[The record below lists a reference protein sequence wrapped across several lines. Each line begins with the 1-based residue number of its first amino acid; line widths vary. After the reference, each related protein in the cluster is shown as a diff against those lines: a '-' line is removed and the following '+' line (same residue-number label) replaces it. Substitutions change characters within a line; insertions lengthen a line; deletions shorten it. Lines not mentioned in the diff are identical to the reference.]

1 MALCL
6 GERLMKLSKKLFF
19 VPAVALAFGL
29 VSCGDNTYNANDTIS
44 SPEVYVGTDASGV
57 NFIKVNPVKDASS
70 YSIYR
75 RLEGQDSWDSVGNGQ
90 SVADSQWYFEADKTY
105 QYKVVANAAAN
116 QGNLKSAETVKN
128 VKTVKE
134 FAANAPL
141 AAEAITV
148 ALKEGFTNTA
158 VLSMKTNP
166 ASTYK
171 YYVVKD
177 VSLGAEAAISNV
189 IESGSFNGIDYAY
202 VKGGKIVAGEYRDT
216 NLVLAQSITKNTDYY
231 VVIEEKAVSALKP
244 ATNYVVSGKVTGTPN
259 AVSVNNVA
267 VARVN
272 PTAAVVTFDVDAVA
286 GKAPEAK
293 YVVYRNKT
301 MKNGDV
307 TAYEVVGE
315 AAAVNNVDYVS
326 TADVTKIY
334 YQCKDVNVAKVDD
347 KEVTKYNYVVVATA
361 YGKSSQH
368 GTNVDLTV
376 ATTSTETATATA
388 VDPTVLGGF
397 SVTQKDTST
406 SVSGTTTTTGGKD
419 VVITARI
426 NKDVPATGF
435 KVLYGEF
442 DTKAEAEK
450 ATLAQLTKDV
460 ALEKFGSDTV
470 VLNVEKVTT
479 DGAVTIV
486 PAVSYSTYKKASF
499 ALDAG
504 SKTDKTVTN
513 VIPVTG
519 LPISSTVTTV
529 DNKGKYYV
537 FRLVV
542 THGDKEYVSTAKVY
556 LTTKTTTTTTQNGAS
571 ATTETE
577 VENTVTN
584 F

>member
-1 MALCL
+1 
-6 GERLMKLSKKLFF
+6 MKLSKKLFF

-57 NFIKVNPVKDASS
+57 NFIKVNPVKDAGS
-70 YSIYR
+70 YSIFR
-75 RLEGQDSWDSVGNGQ
+75 RLEGQDSWDVVGNGQ

-134 FAANAPL
+134 FAANTPL
-141 AAEAITV
+141 AAEAISV

-158 VLSMKTNP
+158 VLSIKTNP

-177 VSLGAEAAISNV
+177 VSLGAEAAISGLD
-189 IESGSFNGIDYAY
+189 ESGSFKGIDCAY

-216 NLVLAQSITKNTDYY
+216 NLLLAQSITKNTDYY

-244 ATNYVVSGKVTGTPN
+244 ATNYVVSAKVTGTPN
-259 AVSVNNVA
+259 GVSVNNVA

-326 TADVTKIY
+326 TDDVTNIY

-361 YGKSSQH
+361 YGKSSQF
-368 GTNVDLTV
+368 GTNVDLEV
-376 ATTSTETATATA
+376 AATSSATATATA
-388 VDPTVLGGF
+388 VDPTVLGDF
-397 SVTQKDTST
+397 SVTQKDDTST
-406 SVSGTTTTTGGKD
+406 SVAGTTTTGGKD

-442 DTKAEAEK
+442 ETKAEAEK
-450 ATLAQLTKDV
+450 ATLAQLTKTDV
-460 ALEKFGSDTV
+460 TLDKFGSDTV

-479 DGAVTIV
+479 DGAVTTV
-486 PAVSYSTYKKASF
+486 PAVSYSNYKKASF
-499 ALDAG
+499 TLDAG
-504 SKTDKTVTN
+504 SKTDKTVTY
-513 VIPVTG
+513 VTPTLG
-519 LPISSTVTTV
+519 SATSSTTVTTV
-529 DNKGKYYV
+529 TNKGKYYV

-542 THGDKEYVSTAKVY
+542 THGDKEYVSTQKVY
-556 LTTKTTTTTTQNGAS
+556 LTTKTTTTSTKVGDADPTS
-571 ATTETE
+571 TTE
-577 VENTVTN
+577 VINTVTR

>member
-1 MALCL
+1 
-6 GERLMKLSKKLFF
+6 MKLSKKLFF

-57 NFIKVNPVKDASS
+57 NFIKVNPVKDAGS
-70 YSIYR
+70 YSIFR
-75 RLEGQDSWDSVGNGQ
+75 RLEGQDSWDVVGNGQ

-134 FAANAPL
+134 FAANTPL
-141 AAEAITV
+141 AAEAISV

-158 VLSMKTNP
+158 VLSIKTNP

-177 VSLGAEAAISNV
+177 VSLGAEAAISGLD
-189 IESGSFNGIDYAY
+189 ESGSFKGIDCAY

-216 NLVLAQSITKNTDYY
+216 NLLLAQSITKNTDYY

-244 ATNYVVSGKVTGTPN
+244 ATNYVVSAKVTGTPN
-259 AVSVNNVA
+259 GVSVNNVA

-326 TADVTKIY
+326 TDDVTNIY

-361 YGKSSQH
+361 YGKSSQF
-368 GTNVDLTV
+368 GTNVDLEV
-376 ATTSTETATATA
+376 AATSSATATATA
-388 VDPTVLGGF
+388 VDPTVLGDF
-397 SVTQKDTST
+397 SVTQKDDTST
-406 SVSGTTTTTGGKD
+406 SVAGTTTTGGKD

-442 DTKAEAEK
+442 ETKAEAEK

-460 ALEKFGSDTV
+460 ALEKFGDDTV

-479 DGAVTIV
+479 DGAVTTV
-486 PAVSYSTYKKASF
+486 PAVSYSNYKKASF
-499 ALDAG
+499 TLDAG
-504 SKTDKTVTN
+504 SKTDKTVTY
-513 VIPVTG
+513 VTPTLG
-519 LPISSTVTTV
+519 SATSSTTVTTV
-529 DNKGKYYV
+529 TNKGKYYV

-542 THGDKEYVSTAKVY
+542 THGDKEYVSTQKVY
-556 LTTKTTTTTTQNGAS
+556 LTTKTTTTSTKVGDADPTS
-571 ATTETE
+571 TTE
-577 VENTVTN
+577 VINTVTR

>member
-44 SPEVYVGTDASGV
+44 SPEVYVGTDVSGV
-57 NFIKVNPVKDASS
+57 NFIKVNPVKDAGS

-75 RLEGQDSWDSVGNGQ
+75 RLEGQDSWDSVGSDL

-189 IESGSFNGIDYAY
+189 IESGSFNGIDCAY
-202 VKGGKIVAGEYRDT
+202 VKGGKIFAGEYRNT

-231 VVIEEKAVSALKP
+231 VVVKETAVSALKP
-244 ATNYVVSGKVTGTPN
+244 ATNYVVSAKVTGTPN

-267 VARVN
+267 VARIN

-519 LPISSTVTTV
+519 LPTSSTVTTV

>member
-1 MALCL
+1 
-6 GERLMKLSKKLFF
+6 MKLSKKLFF

-57 NFIKVNPVKDASS
+57 NFIKVNPVKDAGS

-105 QYKVVANAAAN
+105 QYKVVANAANN
-116 QGNLKSAETVKN
+116 QGNLKSAETTKN

-141 AAEAITV
+141 AAEAISV

-158 VLSMKTNP
+158 VLSIKTNP

-177 VSLGAEAAISNV
+177 VSLGAEAAISGV
-189 IESGSFNGIDYAY
+189 SQSGSFNGIDCAY
-202 VKGGKIVAGEYRDT
+202 VKGGKIVAGEYRGEVTLDD
-216 NLVLAQSITKNTDYY
+216 NISEDTDYY
-231 VVIEEKAVSALKP
+231 VVVKETAVSALKP
-244 ATNYVVSGKVTGTPN
+244 ATNYVISAKVTGTPN
-259 AVSVNNVA
+259 GVSVNNVA

-361 YGKSSQH
+361 YGKSSQF

-376 ATTSTETATATA
+376 ADVSSETATATA
-388 VDPTVLGGF
+388 VDPTVLGDF

-419 VVITARI
+419 VVITAMI
-426 NKDVPATGF
+426 NKEVPATGF

-442 DTKAEAEK
+442 ETKAEAEK
-450 ATLAQLTKDV
+450 ATLAQLTKTDV
-460 ALEKFGSDTV
+460 TLDKFGSDTV
-470 VLNVEKVTT
+470 VLDVEKVTT
-479 DGAVTIV
+479 DGAVTTV
-486 PAVSYSTYKKASF
+486 PEVSYSTYKKASF
-499 ALDAG
+499 TLDAG
-504 SKTDKTVTN
+504 SKTDKTVTY
-513 VIPVTG
+513 VTPTSG
-519 LPISSTVTTV
+519 SETSSKVTTV

-542 THGDKEYVSTAKVY
+542 THGGKEYVSTKKVY
-556 LTTKTTTTTTQNGAS
+556 LTTKTTTTSTKIGDADPTSTT
-571 ATTETE
+571 
-577 VENTVTN
+577 VVRNTVTN

>member
-1 MALCL
+1 MVTA
-6 GERLMKLSKKLFF
+6 
-19 VPAVALAFGL
+19 
-29 VSCGDNTYNANDTIS
+29 
-44 SPEVYVGTDASGV
+44 
-57 NFIKVNPVKDASS
+57 
-70 YSIYR
+70 
-75 RLEGQDSWDSVGNGQ
+75 
-90 SVADSQWYFEADKTY
+90 SQWHFEADKTY

-134 FAANAPL
+134 FVANAPL
-141 AAEAITV
+141 AAEAISV

-177 VSLGAEAAISNV
+177 VSLGAEAAISGV
-189 IESGSFNGIDYAY
+189 SESGSFKGIDCAY
-202 VKGGKIVAGEYRDT
+202 VKGGKIVAGEYRGEVTLD
-216 NLVLAQSITKNTDYY
+216 NNISEDTDYY
-231 VVIEEKAVSALKP
+231 VVVKETAVNALKP
-244 ATNYVVSGKVTGTPN
+244 ATNYVIPAKVTGTPN

-315 AAAVNNVDYVS
+315 TAAVNKVDYVS
-326 TADVTKIY
+326 TDDVTKIY

-361 YGKSSQH
+361 YGKSSQF

-376 ATTSTETATATA
+376 ATPSTETATGSTSAA
-388 VDPTVLGGF
+388 DLSVLGVF
-397 SVTQKDTST
+397 SVDQKDTST
-406 SVSGTTTTTGGKD
+406 SVAGTTTTGGKD

-442 DTKAEAEK
+442 ETKAEAEK
-450 ATLAQLTKDV
+450 ATLAQLTKTDV
-460 ALEKFGSDTV
+460 TLEKFGADTV
-470 VLNVEKVTT
+470 VLDVEKVTT
-479 DGAVTIV
+479 DGAVTTV
-486 PAVSYSTYKKASF
+486 PEVSYSTYKKASF
-499 ALDAG
+499 TLDAG

-513 VIPVTG
+513 VTPTSG
-519 LPISSTVTTV
+519 PAESSTVTTV
-529 DNKGKYYV
+529 TNKGKYYV

-542 THGDKEYVSTAKVY
+542 THGDKEYVSTQKVY
-556 LTTKTTTTTTQNGAS
+556 LTTKTTTTSTKIGDAD

-577 VENTVTN
+577 VVNTG
-584 F
+584 